1 MSMKLV
7 INISQIS
14 ILTGHNTYQSQRD
27 YLINFWKK
35 TNKDDYEKYK
45 ELTNFE
51 LKDDKTVFNNISK
64 KHKLDINDDL
74 YKCFKSTNTA
84 ELDKNKQILLSK
96 VDNLNEKEKKEIT
109 EAVKNLS
116 NTRFG
121 IKNENDVCKIYEE
134 MNNCVITKDNLFIKK
149 TIYETKKFSIQ
160 VGGKID
166 GINKKDNTIIEI
178 KNRMKKLFY
187 ELRGYEKIQLMCYLY
202 LFQSSKGYL
211 VEAYKKNN
219 STDINIIECIYDETM
234 MNKILK
240 VLKDFG
246 NYYVKFINDH
256 NMKVDLLTNE
266 NFELEL

>member
-1 MSMKLV
+1 MKLV

-35 TNKDDYEKYK
+35 TNKEDYEKYK
-45 ELTNFE
+45 DITQFE

-64 KHKLDINDDL
+64 KHKLDINNDL

-84 ELDKNKQILLSK
+84 ELDKNKQKILAK

-109 EAVKNLS
+109 EAIKNLS

-121 IKNENDVCKIYEE
+121 IKNENDVCKIYED
-134 MNNCVITKDNLFIKK
+134 MNNCTITKDNLFIKK
-149 TIYETKKFSIQ
+149 TIFENKKFSIQ

-166 GINKKDNTIIEI
+166 GINKEDNTIIEI
-178 KNRMKKLFY
+178 KNRMNKLFY
-187 ELRGYEKIQLMCYLY
+187 ELRGYEKVQLMCYLY
-202 LFQSSKGYL
+202 LFQSQKGYL
-211 VEAYKKNN
+211 VEAFRKSE
-219 STDINIIECIYDETM
+219 STDVNIIECLYDETK
-234 MNKILK
+234 MNKILT
-240 VLKDFG
+240 VLKNFG
-246 NYYVKFINDH
+246 NYYIKFIQNHD
-256 NMKVDLLTNE
+256 MKINLLTNE